1 MAWLKEESFKTKIV
15 STREMTQASIAEL
28 KNKKNDGAGHAQN
41 RCAGREEE

>member
-1 MAWLKEESFKTKIV
+1 MAWLKEGSFKT
-15 STREMTQASIAEL
+15 TREMTQASLAEL